1 MEYDQ
6 AMDKSENNQT
16 DRPADKD
23 LRARIGIGALMA
35 SSPLWVTWVVMEVSP
50 PGDEFVLLE
59 AAWTAIA
66 FAGAVWL
73 TFSIYRRR
81 RHPCGTSLSD
91 PADFRA
97 P

>member
-1 MEYDQ
+1 
-6 AMDKSENNQT
+6 MDNSENSQM

-23 LRARIGIGALMA
+23 LRARIGIGAIVA

-59 AAWTAIA
+59 ATWTSIA
-66 FAGAVWL
+66 FAGVAWL
-73 TFSIYRRR
+73 MFSIYRRR
-81 RHPCGTSLSD
+81 RHPWGRSLSD
-91 PADFRA
+91 PADFRS